1 MAEVEALVRHFK
13 ARARSIG
20 KMHGGEPISPDAPGF
35 RLIPDTWE
43 TRISEVGVEGAH
55 VMYTL
60 GYGPAQDKATAYV
73 LNTFD
78 LRPSEFTLD
87 FRPEM
92 DDALYERALKAHE
105 AVSATQKAYW
115 DAVTER
121 QAVLAALI
129 ELGHTPVVIAD
140 LWGISRTRVSQMLPR
155 GTSAPE

>member
-1 MAEVEALVRHFK
+1 MAEVEALVRHFQ

-20 KMHGGEPISPDAPGF
+20 KMHGGTRVPEGTPGW

-60 GYGPAQDKATAYV
+60 GYGPAQDKAKAYV

-87 FRPEM
+87 FRPDM

-105 AVSATQKAYW
+105 AVSATKKAYE

-121 QAVLAALI
+121 QAVLVALT
-129 ELGHTPVVIAD
+129 ELGHGPVVIAD
-140 LWGISRTRVSQMLPR
+140 LWGISRARVSQMLPR